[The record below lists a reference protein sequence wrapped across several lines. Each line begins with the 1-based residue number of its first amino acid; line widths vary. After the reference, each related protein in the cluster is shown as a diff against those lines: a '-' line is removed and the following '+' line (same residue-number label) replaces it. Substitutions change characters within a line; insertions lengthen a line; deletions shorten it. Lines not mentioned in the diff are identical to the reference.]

1 MYPGSRPSA
10 GNVEKN
16 VEIKIHKLCVII
28 QELEVIHYA
37 INISRPSRHFIMAG
51 ARVGGVVIWGTC
63 IGREGGIPS
72 RYNRRV
78 FRERYKYNE
87 RAIKV

>member
-1 MYPGSRPSA
+1 MRDHPGTGSYPLRYQHQPSFKAFYYGGSKS
-10 GNVEKN
+10 G
-16 VEIKIHKLCVII
+16 
-28 QELEVIHYA
+28 
-37 INISRPSRHFIMAG
+37 
-51 ARVGGVVIWGTC
+51 GGVVIWGTC